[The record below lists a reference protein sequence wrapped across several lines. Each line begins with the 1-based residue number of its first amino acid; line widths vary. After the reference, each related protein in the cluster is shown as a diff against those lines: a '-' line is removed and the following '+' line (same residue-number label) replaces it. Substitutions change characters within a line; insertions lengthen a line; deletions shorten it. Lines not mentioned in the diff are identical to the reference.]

1 MKIDGAC
8 HCGYIRVEG
17 EADPEKTTVC
27 HCTDCQVGAGSAFR
41 VNVPVPGATFRITG
55 RPATYLKTTAESGN
69 PRLQAFCPRC
79 GSPIYST
86 SPGEGQQAS
95 YMVRV
100 GILRQR
106 RDFVPGR
113 QNWFR
118 SALPWVSS
126 LATCTG
132 TRSKRSSCD
141 VRPDGWAFGR
151 NPYVRHEAA
160 RVHHVARW
168 HCRRVA
174 ACSASAAVSESRSD
188 WASRF
193 AESGSKRIR
202 RESGLDAGPVWAVGC
217 GANVRRGRGE

>member
-1 MKIDGAC
+1 MRNSFRTKLREELRRYGYVEGQNLIFEFQQGMADQEAVKGSEPMKIDGAC

-17 EADPEKTTVC
+17 DADPEKTTVC
-27 HCTDCQVGAGSAFR
+27 HCTDCQVGNGSAFR

-55 RPATYLKTTAESGN
+55 QPATYLKTTAESGN

-106 RDFVPGR
+106 RDFVPRR

-126 LATCTG
+126 LATLH
-132 TRSKRSSCD
+132 
-141 VRPDGWAFGR
+141 R
-151 NPYVRHEAA
+151 NEKQA
-160 RVHHVARW
+160 
-168 HCRRVA
+168 
-174 ACSASAAVSESRSD
+174 
-188 WASRF
+188 
-193 AESGSKRIR
+193 
-202 RESGLDAGPVWAVGC
+202 
-217 GANVRRGRGE
+217 